1 MERRPGRAN
10 SARFP
15 SGSGGHRAH
24 VHILRTKPVEDVLA
38 QNDDDDPQQPSRL
51 RKQLGRRDLMG
62 FGVGIVIGTG
72 VFTLTGVEAKN
83 HAGPAVVLSFVLA
96 GVVSLLAA
104 LCYAEL
110 ASSVPTAGSAY
121 TYAYATIGEVAAW
134 IIGWD
139 LVLEFALGAA
149 VVARGWSSYLQ
160 NLFDLPVSV
169 FGETSHINLGAMFI
183 VLVLGTVAVVGI
195 RESAWVTNALVGI
208 KVIICLFII
217 VAGAFYVRTA
227 NWHPFVPH
235 GSGADPSV
243 HGSTRPLIQVAFGVA
258 PSAFGFAGVLT
269 AAAVVFFAYS
279 GFEAVA
285 NLSEETRRPAR
296 DVPQGLLGTLALATV
311 LYVGVSL
318 VVTGMVHYSK
328 LNEGSPLASA
338 FDSVGA
344 SWAGTLVSIAA
355 VCGLTSVT
363 LVDIVTMSR
372 IGFAMARDGLL
383 PKQIARVHPRFGTPA
398 GLTAAIT
405 VAVTVVAGFVSLST
419 LADLVS
425 IGTLFAFLLVSIA
438 VPVLRRTRPDMKRPF
453 RVPLSPVIPIVSAL
467 ACLYLM
473 LNLSVATWIRFAVWL
488 VIGMVVYLGYGHRNA
503 RLADSKQPDRVTASA
518 GAGRG

>member
-1 MERRPGRAN
+1 VPI
-10 SARFP
+10 F
-15 SGSGGHRAH
+15 
-24 VHILRTKPVEDVLA
+24 RTKPVEDVLA
-38 QNDDDDPQQPSRL
+38 QNQDTTEHPTL
-51 RKQLGRRDLMG
+51 RQRLGRRDLIG

-72 VFTLTGVEAKN
+72 IFTLTGVEAKN

-96 GVVSLLAA
+96 GAVSLFAA

-110 ASSVPTAGSAY
+110 AASVPTAGSAY
-121 TYAYATIGEVAAW
+121 TYAYATIGEIAAW

-160 NLFDLPVSV
+160 NLFGLPTSI
-169 FGETSHINLGAMFI
+169 FGEGSAVNIGAI
-183 VLVLGTVAVVGI
+183 VIVAVLGTVAVVGI
-195 RESAWVTNALVGI
+195 RESAWVTNALVAV
-208 KVIICLFII
+208 KVTICVFII
-217 VAGAFYVRTA
+217 VAGAFFVKST
-227 NWHPFVPH
+227 NWHPFVPPAQ
-235 GSGADPSV
+235 GSVPGV
-243 HGSTRPLIQVAFGVA
+243 HGSTRPLIQVLFGVA

-285 NLSEETRRPAR
+285 NLSEETRKPAR
-296 DVPQGLLGTLALATV
+296 DLPQGLLGTLAIATV

-318 VVTGMVHYSK
+318 VVTGMVHYSR

-372 IGFAMARDGLL
+372 IGFAMSRDGLL
-383 PKQIARVHPRFGTPA
+383 PRPIGAISPRFGTPA
-398 GLTAAIT
+398 KLTAGIT
-405 VAVTVVAGFVSLST
+405 VAVMALAGFVSLST

-425 IGTLFAFLLVSIA
+425 IGTLFAFLLVSVA
-438 VPVLRRTRPDMKRPF
+438 VPVLRRTRRQLSRPF
-453 RVPLSPVIPIVSAL
+453 RVPWSPVLPIVSAL

-488 VIGMVVYLGYGHRNA
+488 VAGLVVYAGYGHRHA
-503 RLADSKQPDRVTASA
+503 RLADRAPA
-518 GAGRG
+518 GERIAAGVPGRR